1 MTEEQ
6 PANYYVAFQRGAEL
20 VLVDMKDNYDDALTE
35 LKKLRMVLDHLSL
48 MFPESW
54 DAVACSFRYCSKT
67 LKIVKVEVVY
77 S

>member
-6 PANYYVAFQRGAEL
+6 PVNYYIAFQRGPDL
-20 VLVDMKDNYDDALTE
+20 VLVEVFEDYEKALE
-35 LKKLRMVLDHLSL
+35 GLRKIRIVLDQLSV

-54 DAVACSFRYCSKT
+54 EDVACSFRYCSRV
-67 LKIVKVEVVY
+67 LRIVKVEVVY

>member
-1 MTEEQ
+1 MTDEH
-6 PANYYVAFQRGAEL
+6 PTNYYIAFQRGSEL

-35 LKKLRMVLDHLSL
+35 LKKLRITLDHLSL

-54 DAVACSFRYCSKT
+54 DDVACSFRYCSKT
-67 LKIVKVEVVY
+67 LRIVKVEVVY